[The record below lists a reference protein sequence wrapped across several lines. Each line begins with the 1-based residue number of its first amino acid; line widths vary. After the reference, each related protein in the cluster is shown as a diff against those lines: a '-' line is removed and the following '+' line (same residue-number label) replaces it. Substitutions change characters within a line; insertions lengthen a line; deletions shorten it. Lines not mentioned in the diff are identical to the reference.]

1 MEMMHMQSSPS
12 RKKIA
17 LFSHSSYFGG
27 AESAFVNL
35 VKLVIDCGHEAY
47 VFLPSKAGELPKV
60 FEALNVPVN
69 FFDRGSIYGNTSE
82 ALLRFSTKDLS
93 PIEALLTHLQCE
105 LVISNSS
112 VFLEGSMAAAKL
124 GLPHI
129 WSIHEMQQANPEQ
142 PEGGMADG
150 GFASWFAAL
159 SDHLIFCSEKAKRFH
174 QIPRTLQPSATVL
187 PPFLETSKTKLIPRP
202 AESGHDGIVHLMF
215 IGAPTVRK
223 NPIFAIEVLA
233 ALRARGRNVDL
244 NFIGGRRD
252 QTGLIENLLKRRK
265 LKKYVNFL
273 GKVEDPYQYFSGKA
287 INFICSR
294 SEPFGLTVPESLSR
308 GIPVVAPNH
317 DGPAE
322 TLDEKYWFD
331 LDNLAQCVRLVE
343 RVIDQYDDASQDA
356 LDNYERVRERF
367 SNDIQQQLVA
377 SAIADAANNYRVKT
391 MPQELQPQW
400 FASVISPV
408 LLGMECLSASIAEI
422 TGESK
427 EDVLAKVQAEQQS
440 VGDAVNQDIQI
451 FDVVPYQQT
460 TQMDAL
466 YKFGKGF
473 SIELAAT
480 CNDTARLKMAS
491 YILLRLCTE
500 RTQLGRAMRVLAVGD
515 GIGADSIRLASAGFD
530 VDYMDYEASVT
541 SEVAAENFRKFNEN
555 ALVGSGSLRFRTRG
569 ELELGVYDA
578 VISLE
583 VIEHVAAPQEF
594 LDFLAA
600 QLTDGGLLFMSECF
614 SGITAYWKTHLLENE
629 RLSGLAPFL
638 AAQSGLEYVGCNLNP
653 ICKPYVFR
661 RSTQPAQ
668 RLLARL
674 TREPLVMQL
683 MTQEQS
689 RLVSARVRNFDKL
702 VYAFKRI
709 VINVRG
715 YLARRR
721 LAVKLRYSSRLT

>member
-1 MEMMHMQSSPS
+1 MTSSPS

-17 LFSHSSYFGG
+17 LFSHSSHLGG

-35 VKLVIDCGHEAY
+35 VKLVMGCGHEAY
-47 VFLPSKAGELPKV
+47 VFLPNNAGELPKI
-60 FEALNVPVN
+60 FEALAVPVH

-82 ALLRFSTKDLS
+82 ALLRFSNKDLS
-93 PIEALLTHLQCE
+93 PIEALLRDCQCE

-112 VFLEGSMAAAKL
+112 VFLEGAVAAANL

-142 PEGGMADG
+142 PEGGLADG
-150 GFASWFAAL
+150 GFATWFAAL
-159 SDHLIFCSEKAKRFH
+159 SDHQIFCSESTKQFH
-174 QIPRTLQPSATVL
+174 QIPGAIQPRATVL
-187 PPFLETSKTKLIPRP
+187 PPFLEMGGDTLLRKTR
-202 AESGHDGIVHLMF
+202 ESRHDDAVHLMF

-233 ALRARGRNVDL
+233 ALRSRGRNVDL

-273 GKVEDPYQYFSGKA
+273 GKVENPYQYFSGKA
-287 INFICSR
+287 INFICSK

-308 GIPVVAPNH
+308 GFPVVAPTQ

-322 TLDEKYWFD
+322 TLDEKCQFA
-331 LDNLAQCVRLVE
+331 LDNLEQCVRLVE
-343 RVIDQYDDASQDA
+343 RIIDQYDKASQEA
-356 LDNYERVRERF
+356 LENYERVRARF
-367 SNDIQQQLVA
+367 SLDSQKQLVA
-377 SAIADAANNYRVKT
+377 SVIEDATNNYRVKT
-391 MPQELQPQW
+391 LPQELTPQW
-400 FASVISPV
+400 FARVISPNQ
-408 LLGMECLSASIAEI
+408 LGLDHLSASIAEV
-422 TGESK
+422 TGEPAAA
-427 EDVLAKVQAEQQS
+427 VLAKIQDEQQS
-440 VGDAVNQDIQI
+440 IGHAVNEDIQA
-451 FDVVPYQQT
+451 FDVVPYQPSV
-460 TQMDAL
+460 QMDEL
-466 YKFGKGF
+466 YKSGTGF

-480 CNDTARLKMAS
+480 CNDPARLKMAS

-500 RTQLGRAMRVLAVGD
+500 RTKAGRTLKVLAVGD

-541 SEVAAENFRKFNEN
+541 SKVAAESFRKFNE
-555 ALVGSGSLRFRTRG
+555 ARVAGSGILRICNRDEIQAG
-569 ELELGVYDA
+569 LYDA

-594 LDFLAA
+594 LDFLSA
-600 QLTDGGLLFMSECF
+600 QLNDAGLLFMSECF
-614 SGITAYWKTHLLENE
+614 SGITSYWKTHLLENE

-638 AAQSGLEYVGCNLNP
+638 ATQSSLEYVGCNLDP
-653 ICKPYVFR
+653 MCKPYVFR
-661 RSTQPAQ
+661 RSTQPMRQ
-668 RLLARL
+668 LLAKV

-683 MTQEQS
+683 LSQEQS
-689 RLVSARVRNFDKL
+689 RLVKSKVRKIDKL

-709 VINVRG
+709 AINVRG
-715 YLARRR
+715 YSARRR
-721 LAVKLRYSSRLT
+721 LAVNLR